1 MVYVFPFVNFD
12 GVVESLIEG
21 RKDEWLHFE
30 FVAIEKSGV
39 GGCVGF

>member
-12 GVVESLIEG
+12 GVVESLVEG
-21 RKDEWLHFE
+21 WKDERLHFE
-30 FVAIEKSGV
+30 FVAIEKRVV